1 MKYLISLF
9 ALTFIAFTESC
20 VPDPIDIDVKPA
32 DPKLCISSVVLGN
45 NGIVIGL
52 TRSYSPLQQSPDSDT
67 LGQELVDQILVS
79 GATVT
84 ISYGNQLDT
93 LIEVSPGIYT
103 NLFTTIT
110 EGMTYTVRAS
120 DSYLN
125 EEVWAATIMQ
135 PEAIFDTVYP
145 YIDRTTTDSLVH
157 FKFTMYDNIATQNF
171 YVVNFI
177 KKVQGDSTFDINSVF
192 AAGSNEVLTEFELY
206 DDQAF
211 TNGVLN
217 KDVIV
222 FSAEQTDTVAV
233 TVSEISQGYYEF
245 LTAMKRSSSI
255 FNQLTGEP
263 ITYPSNVEGGFG
275 YFTMHRVRSTLFDLN
290 LY

>member
-1 MKYLISLF
+1 MKNLLYFIFSGF
-9 ALTFIAFTESC
+9 IALTISC

-52 TRSYSPLQQSPDSDT
+52 TRSYSPLEQSPENDT
-67 LGQELVDQILVS
+67 LGQDLINQILAS

-84 ISYGNQLDT
+84 ISYASQIDT
-93 LIEVSPGIYT
+93 LYEVSPGIYA
-103 NLFTTIT
+103 NLFTTIN
-110 EGMTYTVRAS
+110 EGVTYTLRAY
-120 DSYLN
+120 DPMLDEN
-125 EEVWAATIMQ
+125 VTATTVMQ
-135 PEAIFDTVYP
+135 PEAVLDTVYP
-145 YIDRTTTDSLVH
+145 YIDRTTDDSLVH
-157 FKFTMYDNIATQNF
+157 FKFTLYDNTSAENY

-222 FSAEQTDTVAV
+222 FSADQTDTVAV
-233 TVSEISQGYYEF
+233 TVSEISKGYYEF

>member
-1 MKYLISLF
+1 MKKLAFIF
-9 ALTFIAFTESC
+9 ALTFIAFTQSC
-20 VPDPIDIDVKPA
+20 VPDPIDIDVTPA

-52 TRSYSPLQQSPDSDT
+52 TRSYSPLQQSPESDT
-67 LGQELVDQILVS
+67 LGQQLVDQILVT

-84 ISYGNQLDT
+84 ISYLNQLDT
-93 LIEVSPGIYT
+93 LYELSPGIYT

-110 EGMTYTVRAS
+110 EGVNYTVRAS
-120 DSYLN
+120 DPVSG
-125 EEVWAATIMQ
+125 ESVWAATIMQ
-135 PEAIFDTVYP
+135 PEAVLDTVYP

-157 FKFTMYDNIATQNF
+157 FKFTLFDNAATENY

-211 TNGVLN
+211 TNGSLN

-233 TVSEISQGYYEF
+233 TVSEISKGYYEF

-263 ITYPSNVEGGFG
+263 ITYPSNVEGGYGF
-275 YFTMHRVRSTLFDLN
+275 FTMHRVRSTVFDLN